1 MKKTHQFDAER
12 PFVTCLEP
20 AHYAARETRNASQGP
35 RLERHSKNA
44 SKEEELEMS
53 ARIALGRRLSRPA
66 AKVLARPREL
76 FGESIPELLL
86 VTAVVAAVVSAVL
99 ALNGVG

>member
-1 MKKTHQFDAER
+1 MT
-12 PFVTCLEP
+12 
-20 AHYAARETRNASQGP
+20 TRVAF
-35 RLERHSKNA
+35 
-44 SKEEELEMS
+44 
-53 ARIALGRRLSRPA
+53 GRRFSRPA

-99 ALNGVG
+99 ALNGAG

>member
-1 MKKTHQFDAER
+1 M
-12 PFVTCLEP
+12 
-20 AHYAARETRNASQGP
+20 P
-35 RLERHSKNA
+35 RLKPGMRVEITFWNA
-44 SKEEELEMS
+44 FVNLMKTEELSMN
-53 ARIALGRRLSRPA
+53 ARLILGRRLSRPA

-86 VTAVVAAVVSAVL
+86 VTAVVAAVVSGVF